1 MLTQQRGSADERRL
15 SKLFRALSPSDRDSL
30 LAFAEFL
37 VQRDRTEPTETVPRE
52 PKPTIRPD
60 DETVIGAIK
69 RLSQSYDMLERER
82 LLNETS
88 ALMSAHLLQGRGA
101 SEVIDDL
108 EALFAHHYQEYR
120 SKFSA

>member
-15 SKLFRALSPSDRDSL
+15 SKLFRTLSPSDKDSL

-52 PKPTIRPD
+52 PKPTIRPN

-101 SEVIDDL
+101 TEVIDDL
-108 EALFAHHYQEYR
+108 EALFARHYQEYR
-120 SKFSA
+120 SKFPA